1 MTWPFARSR
10 WQREGTRSSLL
21 LQKHMTLA
29 PSSMC
34 MAAAWLFAKG
44 VADAEVTYLRVGD
57 HVRQLSPSLNRRDV
71 MNVEK

>member
-1 MTWPFARSR
+1 
-10 WQREGTRSSLL
+10 LL